1 MLRLVLLLLLLL
13 LLLILLLLVILSLLS
28 SLSDAAAGGCED
40 WTYGKLGI
48 VYSFGTEL
56 RDTGKHGFLLPAD
69 QIVPT
74 AREYFEGIK
83 ALVKAMRV

>member
-1 MLRLVLLLLLLL
+1 MLPA
-13 LLLILLLLVILSLLS
+13 
-28 SLSDAAAGGCED
+28 DAAAGGSED

-48 VYSFGTEL
+48 KYSFGTEL
-56 RDTGKHGFLLPAD
+56 RDTGRYGFLLPAN
-69 QIVPT
+69 QILPT